1 MAKGS
6 AEPGRLTDEELVAWI
21 LRGNRQGFE
30 EVVARY
36 QDRLVSF
43 IHRIL
48 RDLEAAHDLAQEAFL
63 RVYTNLDRF
72 DPAYKF
78 STWIFR
84 VAHNLAIDE
93 IRKRRMK
100 LVSLQR
106 GNEDEEYEWE
116 LPSQGASPYQDL
128 RNVERGDA
136 IQEAIDALPW
146 DYRKLIVM
154 RHYGELSYDEIAALE
169 EMPLGTVKNKLFRG
183 RQMLKE
189 RLREYLGD

>member
-6 AEPGRLTDEELVAWI
+6 AEPVRLTDEELVAWI
-21 LRGNRQGFE
+21 LRGNREGFE